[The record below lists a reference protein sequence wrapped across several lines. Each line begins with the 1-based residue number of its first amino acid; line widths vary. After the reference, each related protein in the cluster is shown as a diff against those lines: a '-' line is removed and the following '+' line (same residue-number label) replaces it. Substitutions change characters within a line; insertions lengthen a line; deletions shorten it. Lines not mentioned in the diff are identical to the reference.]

1 MGSSEPQT
9 GSPRPGG
16 ARYDGWAEWYD
27 QYLKGR
33 PLYSD
38 LPAHIGRLVGRGD
51 GICIDVGCGTGVYL
65 NTIASLGW
73 SVVGVDLSV
82 DQLRLASRRWSNVVQ
97 ADAARLPFSPNH
109 ASRVVSVLIHTDVD
123 DLGSFLR
130 EARRV
135 LAPGGQL
142 VLLATHP
149 CFVGPFA
156 RMEGGPDGVTIIHPG
171 YWNRERVFEGP
182 GIGDGIRARVGVRHV
197 PMADLLNGV
206 LASGLQI
213 DAVEELG
220 DGAVPWLFAL
230 VASTPKDE
238 SSGSVRR

>member
-1 MGSSEPQT
+1 MQD

-27 QYLKGR
+27 QYIRGR
-33 PLYSD
+33 RLYSD

-65 NTIASLGW
+65 NTIASLGG
-73 SVVGVDLSV
+73 SVIGVDLSV
-82 DQLRLASRRWSNVVQ
+82 DQLRLAVRRWSSVVQ
-97 ADAARLPFSPNH
+97 ADAAQLPFPPNH
-109 ASRVVSVLIHTDVD
+109 AARVVSVLTHTDID
-123 DLGSFLR
+123 DLESFLR
-130 EARRV
+130 EAGRV
-135 LAPGGQL
+135 IVPGGQL

-156 RMEGGPDGVTIIHPG
+156 RMEGGPDGNTIIHPG

-182 GIGDGIRARVGVRHV
+182 GIGDGIRARVGARHV
-197 PMADLLNGV
+197 PMADLLNGI

-220 DGAVPWLFAL
+220 DGAVPWLLAL
-230 VASTPKDE
+230 VASKPKLA
-238 SSGSVRR
+238 SATSTRYP